1 MFQFIQNNLKEVIA
15 FLIAGF
21 GIWKYFNARKNELVW
36 KRTEF
41 LFEQARLLDSD
52 PDISEAIKILED
64 RHQSISL
71 EEVFEGN
78 KDYLQK
84 FDKLFNLLDRIAYAT
99 VYQKTLSIDEVVNFG
114 WYLKKIKNKPL
125 LVDYCNNN
133 GFSDIIKLA
142 EKIMIKEDIR
152 KSEKKA
158 VEKSVVVPA
167 LKWMIKLFSYLSLYE
182 RLRRLFWK
190 HHELVPFWFAE
201 VYILG
206 WLVLVVAGLIL
217 VSPSSALFIVLV
229 GLSIYRL
236 GDILAAVGRIFFI
249 EREHRKDEM
258 GHYLLIRHVGRWAI
272 CNLINVFE
280 IMVCF
285 AVLFLYL
292 GGGFEEEIKDALTAF
307 YQSILTITTLGYG
320 EIHPDS
326 QASKI
331 LVIFQLFYFLVYLLL
346 ILPRVFASIRTKEVT
361 TEIFGETDAPDE

>member
-125 LVDYCNNN
+125 VVDYCNNN

-142 EKIMIKEDIR
+142 EKIVSKEN
-152 KSEKKA
+152 
-158 VEKSVVVPA
+158 V
-167 LKWMIKLFSYLSLYE
+167 
-182 RLRRLFWK
+182 RR
-190 HHELVPFWFAE
+190 
-201 VYILG
+201 
-206 WLVLVVAGLIL
+206 
-217 VSPSSALFIVLV
+217 
-229 GLSIYRL
+229 
-236 GDILAAVGRIFFI
+236 
-249 EREHRKDEM
+249 
-258 GHYLLIRHVGRWAI
+258 
-272 CNLINVFE
+272 N
-280 IMVCF
+280 
-285 AVLFLYL
+285 
-292 GGGFEEEIKDALTAF
+292 
-307 YQSILTITTLGYG
+307 
-320 EIHPDS
+320 
-326 QASKI
+326 
-331 LVIFQLFYFLVYLLL
+331 
-346 ILPRVFASIRTKEVT
+346 
-361 TEIFGETDAPDE
+361 